1 MVQGGEASARKANV
15 LTQIPT
21 NASANANI
29 NVLAI
34 GRSLLSSCV
43 SATFRLARIRHSR
56 VRVYETLNV
65 GLPLPF
71 SRRPRKAQASVY
83 SDFGSAR
90 LTNSSEVERE
100 CGIKG
105 LPSHSERIRGS
116 RAWADALGRTDC
128 QGLNTQQAAA
138 LP

>member
-1 MVQGGEASARKANV
+1 M

-21 NASANANI
+21 NASANANV

-34 GRSLLSSCV
+34 GRLCCASLLSSCV

-83 SDFGSAR
+83 SDRPAR

-138 LP
+138 PP